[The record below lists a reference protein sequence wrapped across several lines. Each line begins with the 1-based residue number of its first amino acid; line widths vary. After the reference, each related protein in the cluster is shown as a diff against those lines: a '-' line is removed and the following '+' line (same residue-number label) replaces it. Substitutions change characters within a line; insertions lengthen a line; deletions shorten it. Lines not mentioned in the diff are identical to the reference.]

1 MFTGIVQEI
10 GEIKECNKTS
20 SGKSIEIYATS
31 SFTEN
36 LQEGA
41 SVSVNGVCLTV
52 VSSNNKSMI
61 FDVIKETLR
70 ITNLDDIKIGSMV
83 NLERSLKYGDEVGGH
98 LLSGH
103 VSCKGK
109 SQLIKNDGE
118 VELRVECPK
127 EWIDYVL
134 LKGYVA
140 INGASL
146 TVAKKERDS
155 FSVYLIPE
163 TLGATNLSQ
172 YSEESFLNIEIDQ
185 STYSSINA
193 ERSKLAP
200 G

>member
-10 GEIKECNKTS
+10 GEIKECNRTL
-20 SGKSIEIYATS
+20 SGKSIEIYATN

-36 LQEGA
+36 LKEGA

-52 VSSNNKSMI
+52 VSSNNTRMI
-61 FDVIKETLR
+61 FDVVKETLR
-70 ITNLDDIKIGSMV
+70 ITNLDDIKVGSMV
-83 NLERSLKYGDEVGGH
+83 NLERSLKYGDELGGH
-98 LLSGH
+98 ILSGH

-109 SQLIKNDGE
+109 SKLIQNDGE
-118 VELRVECPK
+118 VELKIECPQ
-127 EWIDYVL
+127 EWIDYIL

-172 YSEESFLNIEIDQ
+172 CSEESFLNIEIDQ
-185 STYSSINA
+185 STYSSINVG
-193 ERSKLAP
+193 RSKLDQ

>member
-20 SGKSIEIYATS
+20 FGKSIEVYATN

-36 LQEGA
+36 LKEGA
-41 SVSVNGVCLTV
+41 SISVNGVCLTV
-52 VSSNNKSMI
+52 VSSNNKSMV

-70 ITNLDDIKIGSMV
+70 ITNLDNIKVGSMV
-83 NLERSLKYGDEVGGH
+83 NLERSLKFGDEVGGH
-98 LLSGH
+98 ILSGH

-109 SQLIKNDGE
+109 SKLIQNDGE
-118 VELRVECPK
+118 VELRVECPQ

-140 INGASL
+140 VNGASL

-163 TLGATNLSQ
+163 TLEATNLSEP
-172 YSEESFLNIEIDQ
+172 SEDSFLNIEVDQ
-185 STYSSINA
+185 SIYSSINV
-193 ERSKLAP
+193 EESKLAQN
-200 G
+200 

>member
-146 TVAKKERDS
+146 TVAKKERGS

>member
-118 VELRVECPK
+118 VELKVECPK
-127 EWIDYVL
+127 EWIDDVL